1 MFAVAQCLTRMR
13 AKAACCALLVAHR
26 KKCSFACVCA
36 SLYQFQ
42 VNYFCTLQIMYT
54 VTVHGARNSAQTMC
68 KKNQQIFPPP
78 RPRRPRCRAQKF
90 SFLRSDNGNA
100 CFETLSDSS
109 EKRVTFQLIK
119 PDSSEKN
126 SGECLQKALAIFF
139 AWNLRRLLGTNV
151 FTTTKKQIY
160 KKT

>member
-1 MFAVAQCLTRMR
+1 M
-13 AKAACCALLVAHR
+13 
-26 KKCSFACVCA
+26 
-36 SLYQFQ
+36 
-42 VNYFCTLQIMYT
+42 
-54 VTVHGARNSAQTMC
+54 
-68 KKNQQIFPPP
+68 
-78 RPRRPRCRAQKF
+78 
-90 SFLRSDNGNA
+90 
-100 CFETLSDSS
+100 SDSS

-160 KKT
+160 KKPKKE